1 MARKIIL
8 NIEAIEAIEPISESD
23 TNEELYWISQALGL
37 FNERDKEKSCHR
49 IFIELIKAKKENE
62 LMNSQDLADKSHLS
76 RATVLHHL
84 DKLAG
89 SNIVIEKDHE
99 FELIDSNISSMIS
112 RLKEEMN
119 EFMEEMEK
127 ISRKLDKELGF

>member
-8 NIEAIEAIEPISESD
+8 NIGPIEPISESN

-49 IFIELIKAKKENE
+49 IFIELIKAKKENK

-84 DKLAG
+84 DKLVE
-89 SNIVIEKDHE
+89 SNIAREEDYE
-99 FELIDSNISSMIS
+99 FELIDSNLNSIIL
-112 RLKEEMN
+112 RLKKEMN
-119 EFMEEMEK
+119 DFLGEMEK
-127 ISRKLDKELGF
+127 ISKRLDEELGFE